1 MERSY
6 ENRREREFDVTNEL
20 QLLIESLEKKKIILN
35 EILTKSKRQGEIA
48 SAEVFDAEQ
57 FDLLVD
63 EKSELLI
70 QMDKIDQGFDA
81 VYHRIKEELLDQ
93 RDAYKPE
100 IASMQQLIGETIE
113 LGAQIHATEARTKE
127 SVGNALKNSRQELR
141 QRKVLSKSVMDY
153 YKASSQLG
161 QMEPY
166 FIDKKK

>member
-20 QLLIESLEKKKIILN
+20 QLLIESLEKKKTILN
-35 EILTKSKRQGEIA
+35 EILTKSKRQGEVA

-81 VYHRIKEELLDQ
+81 VYHL
-93 RDAYKPE
+93 
-100 IASMQQLIGETIE
+100 
-113 LGAQIHATEARTKE
+113 
-127 SVGNALKNSRQELR
+127 
-141 QRKVLSKSVMDY
+141 
-153 YKASSQLG
+153 
-161 QMEPY
+161 
-166 FIDKKK
+166 